1 VTASRSGEPRLV
13 SLLHKR
19 PGSARAFRS
28 CFEIQLVYWQNKHQI
43 MGTFLIPVRHVR
55 PRGGQYQ
62 SIHRSLPKFG
72 TSRFATAT
80 ACFSLRAEKS
90 LHFLCQSFTV
100 NSNPFNYLR
109 NLSQEHR
116 GGTRTPGETT
126 VRKTKRPS
134 RLQPGRPAYS
144 TLACDRHFG
153 LRATLPSFI
162 TKFTPRS
169 ASMFSSGFAGIAMM
183 SAA

>member
-1 VTASRSGEPRLV
+1 
-13 SLLHKR
+13 
-19 PGSARAFRS
+19 
-28 CFEIQLVYWQNKHQI
+28 
-43 MGTFLIPVRHVR
+43 
-55 PRGGQYQ
+55 
-62 SIHRSLPKFG
+62 
-72 TSRFATAT
+72 
-80 ACFSLRAEKS
+80 
-90 LHFLCQSFTV
+90 LHFLCKSFTV

-109 NLSQEHR
+109 IFPKD
-116 GGTRTPGETT
+116 TRVYSNPRRNNEPNSRETT

-134 RLQPGRPAYS
+134 RLQPGRPTYS